1 MPLPEALRAL
11 AFGLGA
17 EAAVLSR
24 HSLNQDRPRAVSI
37 YDVMSGDADAVTIR
51 RPLCQDVMGYMY
63 PKARAS
69 TVWFMSEL
77 VGDANWTP
85 SNTLENWRLS
95 RGVEETVV
103 VALAGSVQQQD
114 YLEFHYSRQLAYSEK
129 LEIEGLVRTLVRA
142 WAGRKTGLVTQ
153 AQMDERMVRARALA
167 ASERLK
173 PDAPILGVA
182 NPAKLSRAEFRVCL
196 LLSRGLSVKGVTA
209 ELGLSEATVR
219 SHLRSI
225 YSKTEVAGLPELLY
239 RILSAGSE
247 DNGRSFGR
255 A

>member
-1 MPLPEALRAL
+1 MGLALVLAAAAWLAL
-11 AFGLGA
+11 
-17 EAAVLSR
+17 
-24 HSLNQDRPRAVSI
+24 
-37 YDVMSGDADAVTIR
+37 
-51 RPLCQDVMGYMY
+51 
-63 PKARAS
+63 
-69 TVWFMSEL
+69 
-77 VGDANWTP
+77 
-85 SNTLENWRLS
+85 
-95 RGVEETVV
+95 
-103 VALAGSVQQQD
+103 
-114 YLEFHYSRQLAYSEK
+114 
-129 LEIEGLVRTLVRA
+129 
-142 WAGRKTGLVTQ
+142 
-153 AQMDERMVRARALA
+153 DERMVRARALA